1 MYMVSFTIGLIIVI
15 SSLFLM
21 RNELNRAIKK
31 QEQILE
37 QSKLYKEGDLFN
49 LLEAL
54 QVSIDEM
61 NHAFYEIA
69 DDLEGK
75 YSIHEKEIND
85 LAQLVNDI
93 KTLSVGKIEK
103 VIAQNADSQ
112 TESLKDIQSN
122 LSKMQQQF
130 DKKNREQNRNHIQ
143 NQSNDKYR
151 FFEPSEW
158 LSDDEENSTDMVL
171 GTIARPN
178 KGNDKAIDQTLT
190 FDSNE
195 LETIDKIILLRS
207 QGKSLTQIAKELGI
221 GMGEIQLLLSLKK

>member
-61 NHAFYEIA
+61 NRAFYEIA

-130 DKKNREQNRNHIQ
+130 DKKNREQNWNHTQ
-143 NQSNDKYR
+143 NQSNDKYK
-151 FFEPSEW
+151 
-158 LSDDEENSTDMVL
+158 T
-171 GTIARPN
+171 G
-178 KGNDKAIDQTLT
+178 
-190 FDSNE
+190 DSA
-195 LETIDKIILLRS
+195 
-207 QGKSLTQIAKELGI
+207 G
-221 GMGEIQLLLSLKK
+221 

>member
-15 SSLFLM
+15 SSIFLM

-61 NHAFYEIA
+61 NRAFYEIA

-85 LAQLVNDI
+85 LTQLINDM
-93 KTLSVGKIEK
+93 KTMNASK
-103 VIAQNADSQ
+103 VDKEIAQSVDAQ
-112 TESLKDIQSN
+112 TESLKDIQTN

-130 DKKNREQNRNHIQ
+130 DQKNKSQNNTHSTKKNRN
-143 NQSNDKYR
+143 
-151 FFEPSEW
+151 FEPSEW
-158 LSDDEENSTDMVL
+158 LSNEIDENSM
-171 GTIARPN
+171 
-178 KGNDKAIDQTLT
+178 DQPKR
-190 FDSNE
+190 FDNNE

>member
-61 NHAFYEIA
+61 NRAFYEIA

-130 DKKNREQNRNHIQ
+130 DKKNREQNWNHTQ
-143 NQSNDKYR
+143 NQSNDKYKI
-151 FFEPSEW
+151 FEPSEW
-158 LSDDEENSTDMVL
+158 LSDDEENSSDMVE
-171 GTIARPN
+171 GTIARSI
-178 KGNDKAIDQTLT
+178 KANDKAIDQTQT

-207 QGKSLTQIAKELGI
+207 QGKSLTQVAKELGI

>member
-21 RNELNRAIKK
+21 RNELNKAIKK

-61 NHAFYEIA
+61 NRAFYEIA

-75 YSIHEKEIND
+75 YSIHEKEISD
-85 LAQLVNDI
+85 LTQLVNDV
-93 KTLSVGKIEK
+93 KTMTASKVEKI
-103 VIAQNADSQ
+103 IAQNTDTQ
-112 TESLKDIQSN
+112 IESLKDIQSN
-122 LSKMQQQF
+122 LSKMQKQF
-130 DKKNREQNRNHIQ
+130 DQKNRNQNR
-143 NQSNDKYR
+143 S
-151 FFEPSEW
+151 FEPSEW
-158 LSDDEENSTDMVL
+158 LIHDEDDSSDLEDLPVS
-171 GTIARPN
+171 
-178 KGNDKAIDQTLT
+178 KSSKHNDIITDQTQN
-190 FDSNE
+190 FNSNE